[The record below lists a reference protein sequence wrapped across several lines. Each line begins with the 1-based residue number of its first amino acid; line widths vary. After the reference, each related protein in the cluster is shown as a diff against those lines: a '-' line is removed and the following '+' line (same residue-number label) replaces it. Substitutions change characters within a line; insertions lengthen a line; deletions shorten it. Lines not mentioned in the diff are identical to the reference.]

1 MFFILYSDQ
10 TQPHIELKPPVTLR
24 AQLNKTSDHVI
35 DLVKE
40 IGDINKYKIEQ
51 ENYFLYDDSNMI
63 ETSFFSELNTR
74 IQIYGLIS
82 YFSDDKKNIAKL
94 ITPQKRLKF
103 TVDSKNY

>member
-1 MFFILYSDQ
+1 MIEATFFS
-10 TQPHIELKPPVTLR
+10 K
-24 AQLNKTSDHVI
+24 LNK
-35 DLVKE
+35 
-40 IGDINKYKIEQ
+40 
-51 ENYFLYDDSNMI
+51 
-63 ETSFFSELNTR
+63 R